1 MYLKIIKTTVKLNI
15 FYSIKLKEFT
25 AQRFFFLILLVKS
38 KPMFCTKFNVKN
50 EILVIY

>member
-25 AQRFFFLILLVKS
+25 AQRFFFFNFIS
-38 KPMFCTKFNVKN
+38 KK
-50 EILVIY
+50 